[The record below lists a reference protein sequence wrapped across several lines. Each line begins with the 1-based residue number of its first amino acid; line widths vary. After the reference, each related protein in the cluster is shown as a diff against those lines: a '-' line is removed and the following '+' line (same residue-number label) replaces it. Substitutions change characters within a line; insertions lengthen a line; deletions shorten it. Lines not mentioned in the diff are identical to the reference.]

1 MHIHHSKKFY
11 RLIES
16 ILKKLILFF
25 KSTKNQK
32 LTRAALSA
40 IYLTHPKEQFLLKIQ
55 KNENFI
61 VHCDELIST
70 NVFVDGSYNFLKFEQ
85 VVSIIKKSNHL
96 TTLVDVGANIGSIAI
111 PALTRNYFKEA
122 ILVEPEEKNFQAL
135 MANVYLNGLR
145 KKVTAHNIALTDED
159 NSSLYLELN
168 KEKNYGDHRIFDGLV
183 TSDTI
188 SEKNIR
194 AVRGETLDKI
204 APNLKK
210 ENSLIWIEAQGHE
223 GIILKGAKQSIEKQ
237 IPIVLVFYPF
247 FIEKNGSYDCFKLLL
262 CYSVVY
268 DLKEENPTPI
278 RFNEIVLKNL
288 FDKYYE
294 QPKYPN
300 VFFTDLLFLYN
311 E

>member
-1 MHIHHSKKFY
+1 MYIPHSKKFY
-11 RLIES
+11 RLIERVL
-16 ILKKLILFF
+16 IKLILFF
-25 KSTKNQK
+25 KNTKNKK

-40 IYLTHPKEQFLLKIQ
+40 IYLTHKKEQFLLKIQ

-61 VHCDELIST
+61 VHCDELLSV
-70 NVFVDGSYNFLKFEQ
+70 NVFVDGSFDFFKFEK
-85 VVSIIKKSNHL
+85 VVSIIKKNNDL

-111 PALTRNYFKEA
+111 PALTRNFFKEA

-145 KKVTAHNIALTDED
+145 KKVTVHNIALTDED

-168 KEKNYGDHRIFDGLV
+168 GEKNYGDYRIFDGLV

-188 SEKNIR
+188 SEKNISTI
-194 AVRGETLDKI
+194 RGETLNKI
-204 APNLKK
+204 APNL
-210 ENSLIWIEAQGHE
+210 ERNNSLIWMDTQGHE
-223 GIILKGAKQSIEKQ
+223 GIILKGAKQSIEKK
-237 IPIVLVFYPF
+237 IPMVLEFTPF

-268 DLKEENPTPI
+268 DLNEENPTPI
-278 RFNEIVLKNL
+278 RFNENVLKNL
-288 FDKYYE
+288 FDKYY
-294 QPKYPN
+294 QYPKYPN
-300 VFFTDLLFLYN
+300 DFFTDLLFLYN

>member
-1 MHIHHSKKFY
+1 MHIPPSKKFY

-40 IYLTHPKEQFLLKIQ
+40 IYLTHQKEQFLLKTL

-70 NVFVDGSYNFLKFEQ
+70 NIFVDGSFDFFKFEQ

-122 ILVEPEEKNFQAL
+122 ILVEPEEKNFQVL

-145 KKVTAHNIALTDED
+145 KKVTVHNIALTDED

-168 KEKNYGDHRIFDGLV
+168 GEKNYGDYRIFDGLV

-188 SEKNIR
+188 SEKNISTI
-194 AVRGETLDKI
+194 RGETLNKI
-204 APNLKK
+204 APNL
-210 ENSLIWIEAQGHE
+210 ERNNSLIWMDTQGHE
-223 GIILKGAKQSIEKQ
+223 GIILKGPKQSIEK
-237 IPIVLVFYPF
+237 
-247 FIEKNGSYDCFKLLL
+247 
-262 CYSVVY
+262 
-268 DLKEENPTPI
+268 
-278 RFNEIVLKNL
+278 
-288 FDKYYE
+288 KYLW
-294 QPKYPN
+294 
-300 VFFTDLLFLYN
+300 F
-311 E
+311 